1 VQGVMEPS
9 YRGRSYLG
17 KTMRVEGRVSKF
29 FFPIHPNLRDKIHF
43 KGGRF
48 VTTCF
53 FKKNRIL

>member
-9 YRGRSYLG
+9 YRARSYLG

-43 KGGRF
+43 KGVG
-48 VTTCF
+48 
-53 FKKNRIL
+53 L